1 MVIIAHLSIPDDFF
15 DFYDRVPQT
24 QTQANSIYFVMKVE
38 IRMIQKEVT
47 PD

>member
-1 MVIIAHLSIPDDFF
+1 MVMTARLSIPDDFF
-15 DFYDRVPQT
+15 NFYDRVPQT

-38 IRMIQKEVT
+38 IRMIQKKVT